1 MVLKMLDWKIQ
12 PNLTTPP
19 NGSNWIVFTTQVM
32 SSMQGS
38 WPGKI
43 IFVYLPPRIKAALP
57 KAAMVEAWVSL
68 KLRALVLSLVRD
80 STAEPP

>member
-1 MVLKMLDWKIQ
+1 MSVIEINKQTNKQTDKQANRQTNTKTSTQRDGRIK
-12 PNLTTPP
+12 
-19 NGSNWIVFTTQVM
+19 SCFT
-32 SSMQGS
+32 
-38 WPGKI
+38 I
-43 IFVYLPPRIKAALP
+43 LPPRIKAALP

>member
-1 MVLKMLDWKIQ
+1 MTLIGK
-12 PNLTTPP
+12 
-19 NGSNWIVFTTQVM
+19 SNPISQLRLWGQIGLYLHKWGVPYKEAR
-32 SSMQGS
+32 
-38 WPGKI
+38 PGKI
-43 IFVYLPPRIKAALP
+43 IFVYIPPRIKAALP